1 MPIMDWTQSMNLEAV
16 SWTQNMNLNVV
27 NWTQNMNLK
36 VANNK
41 VQTQQRNQFLIKKD
55 LFACKEHRWWKKPM
69 DWARDITCTSRRDW
83 RPPRHTTMSRLNV
96 SILRAE
102 RIPCT
107 NTGVSAQTP
116 PGPHNPLLAST
127 VSLLY

>member
-55 LFACKEHRWWKKPM
+55 LFACKEH
-69 DWARDITCTSRRDW
+69 
-83 RPPRHTTMSRLNV
+83 
-96 SILRAE
+96 
-102 RIPCT
+102 
-107 NTGVSAQTP
+107 Q
-116 PGPHNPLLAST
+116 
-127 VSLLY
+127 